1 MYIAIGYILVFC
13 QQLVDIFWYWI
24 YSANNWGIY
33 SNTDMFCQQLGDI
46 CQLWGVCA
54 PFGRRV
60 ADCTFT
66 RMCIFFKA
74 YSATLHPPIDIY
86 PPVLVEYRNTN
97 KEIQHIFPNYWQ
109 NISNTNISIQ
119 LTYIPQLLAKYIRY

>member
-1 MYIAIGYILVFC
+1 M
-13 QQLVDIFWYWI
+13 I
-24 YSANNWGIY
+24 YSANNWEIY
-33 SNTDMFCQQLGDI
+33 VNY
-46 CQLWGVCA
+46 GVFVRPSGAGLQIVHLLEC
-54 PFGRRV
+54 V
-60 ADCTFT
+60 S
-66 RMCIFFKA
+66 FFKA

>member
-1 MYIAIGYILVFC
+1 M
-13 QQLVDIFWYWI
+13 
-24 YSANNWGIY
+24 
-33 SNTDMFCQQLGDI
+33 T
-46 CQLWGVCA
+46 
-54 PFGRRV
+54 
-60 ADCTFT
+60 
-66 RMCIFFKA
+66 
-74 YSATLHPPIDIY
+74 PPIDIY